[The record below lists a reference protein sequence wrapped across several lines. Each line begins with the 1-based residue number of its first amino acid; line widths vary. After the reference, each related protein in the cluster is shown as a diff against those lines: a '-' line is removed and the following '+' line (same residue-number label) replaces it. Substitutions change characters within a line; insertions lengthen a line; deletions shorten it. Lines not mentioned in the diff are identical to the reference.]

1 MTQQNNIPT
10 PENMED
16 CLAIQAYFVG
26 IPKITKNNYE
36 VFFER
41 GKALQ
46 LLGVGFLTK
55 AIDSSLEED
64 DARMPTLSEVKENI
78 GLSWED
84 EKTLVRLDDKGWKN
98 AVYQMVS
105 MQTKT
110 LIQREGEVSNEN
122 GGKQT

>member
-55 AIDSSLEED
+55 AVDSSLEED
-64 DARMPTLSEVKENI
+64 EARMPTLSEVKENI

-110 LIQREGEVSNEN
+110 LIQREGEVSNKN

>member
-1 MTQQNNIPT
+1 MTQHNNIQT

-16 CLAIQAYFVG
+16 CLAIKAYFVG

-55 AIDSSLEED
+55 AVDSSLEED
-64 DARMPTLSEVKENI
+64 EARMPTLSEVKENI

-98 AVYQMVS
+98 AVYQMES

>member
-55 AIDSSLEED
+55 AVDSSLEED
-64 DARMPTLSEVKENI
+64 EARMPTLSEVKENI

>member
-36 VFFER
+36 IFFER

-55 AIDSSLEED
+55 AVDSSLEED
-64 DARMPTLSEVKENI
+64 EARMPTLSEVKENI

>member
-16 CLAIQAYFVG
+16 CLAIQAYLVG

-36 VFFER
+36 IFIER

-55 AIDSSLEED
+55 AVDSSLEED
-64 DARMPTLSEVKENI
+64 EARMPTLSEVKENI

>member
-55 AIDSSLEED
+55 AVDSSLKED
-64 DARMPTLSEVKENI
+64 EARMPTLSEVKENI

>member
-36 VFFER
+36 IFFER

-55 AIDSSLEED
+55 AVDSSLEED
-64 DARMPTLSEVKENI
+64 EARMPTLSEVKENI

-84 EKTLVRLDDKGWKN
+84 EKALVRLDDKGWKN

>member
-16 CLAIQAYFVG
+16 CLAIQAYIVG

-36 VFFER
+36 IFFER

-55 AIDSSLEED
+55 AVDSSLEED
-64 DARMPTLSEVKENI
+64 EARMPTLSEVKENI

>member
-84 EKTLVRLDDKGWKN
+84 EKALVRLDDKGWKN